1 MSRDQTRVVL
11 PIDCVHHTVNRWTVE
26 AERKETHKPNAVII
40 VDDIFQLSFC
50 LESGPRVLR
59 CVVAR
64 CEEGSLT
71 LLGRCALKSMLVAF
85 AGCKYEYPSQEQ
97 TRNCLFR
104 EAA

>member
-1 MSRDQTRVVL
+1 M
-11 PIDCVHHTVNRWTVE
+11 E
-26 AERKETHKPNAVII
+26 AERKETHKANAVII

-50 LESGPRVLR
+50 L
-59 CVVAR
+59 VAR